1 MLSEFNDYTNFSNN
15 KYKDLYIKIIKKSIK
30 ENRQCN
36 SHYYEKH
43 HILPKSF
50 GGISLVY
57 LTFREHYI
65 CHLLLTK
72 FTTGKDKMKMSF
84 SLLALRYF
92 RNKHRQ
98 DSGLNSRQYEFCRS
112 QWSDYLKTKQG
123 QAYRSNSAKK
133 QWTPERRAQQA
144 EITRQQWRDGKKSY
158 LKSAEYRQRKSEQSL
173 KMWQD
178 PKYRKLQT
186 KIQTRVWA
194 DRLQIN

>member
-1 MLSEFNDYTNFSNN
+1 MNYN
-15 KYKDLYIKIIKKSIK
+15 KLYSRFIESKRSRILIK
-30 ENRQCN
+30 E
-36 SHYYEKH
+36 SGYDLH
-43 HILPKSF
+43 HIQPKSL
-50 GGISLVY
+50 GGKDNKTNLVK
-57 LTFREHYI
+57 LTYREHYI
-65 CHLLLTK
+65 AHRILVK
-72 FTTGKDKMKMSF
+72 MYKGKDKMKMSF